1 MAQAHQRGIELFA
14 QGRYQEAIGCFEE
27 CLRQA
32 ETSEV
37 WNDWATAQFAFGR
50 VPQAR
55 EGLKRALQL
64 DPQNHQAAENLR
76 LLAALGASP
85 QEFSGENQQRVMARN
100 SLLTRFLQDI
110 QAIPGEDPSLPPRL
124 IEAIRKTRL
133 DSGYF
138 VEKCL
143 ERLARLPREV
153 FSNALAVLERRAQI
167 DYRLSIVLGCSY
179 MQAEDYETA
188 LRHLRAACD
197 DSALDLFAESAL
209 IACSRRQAAK
219 TGAVCE
225 FEGLEAYLAGS
236 FCDIPWRRLEIY
248 DWGQAALCC
257 LGWLPVVVGDP
268 RKQPWDEIWNSEF
281 AIQIRKSILDGS
293 FRFCSKIHCQRIVAR
308 TLPRRAGATS
318 TAGKPMPN
326 AAPVRSTEVNPAE
339 FSARV
344 PRGPEELRLCYDKT
358 CNLACPQC
366 RKGFYLATREEQ
378 ECMARDYFPFILR
391 AAQHVGTLGLDGAGE
406 VFASKHSRLLLS
418 LLKRDQFPQLKFW
431 FVSNG
436 QLLNE
441 RAFRDLDLQG
451 RVQGIEISM
460 DAARSETYSIVRR
473 GGDFQR
479 LLSNLAFLDD
489 LRSSRAEEFRFGLR
503 FVVSSLNFHEIPE
516 FVQLGR
522 KFHVD
527 VIYFYMIRNWGHCSL
542 TEFERLNVANPC
554 HPEHEDFLRVLES
567 RELSD
572 PIVDCGEVAAYRR
585 LRGKRDE
592 LGFRRPEGEPNSMH
606 CQR

>member
-1 MAQAHQRGIELFA
+1 MGQAHQRGLELFGE
-14 QGRYQEAIGCFEE
+14 GRFQEAIGCFEE

-37 WNDWATAQFAFGR
+37 WNDWATAQFASGR

-64 DPQNHQAAENLR
+64 DPQNHQAVENLR
-76 LLAALGASP
+76 VLAALGASP
-85 QEFSGENQQRVMARN
+85 QESSGESQQRVLGRN
-100 SLLTRFLQDI
+100 LLVTRFLQDI
-110 QAIPGEDPSLPPRL
+110 QAIPGQDPSLHPSV

-143 ERLARLPREV
+143 ERLARVPLEAFPQ
-153 FSNALAVLERRAQI
+153 ALAVLERGAQT
-167 DYRLSIVLGCSY
+167 DYRLSIVLGCYY
-179 MQAEDYETA
+179 MLAEDYETA

-225 FEGLEAYLAGS
+225 FEGIEAYLAGS

-268 RKQPWDEIWNSEF
+268 RKQPLDEIWNSAF

-308 TLPRRAGATS
+308 TLRRRAGATS
-318 TAGKPMPN
+318 RSGKSTPTP
-326 AAPVRSTEVNPAE
+326 AAMRSIEVNPAE

-366 RKGFYLATREEQ
+366 RKGFYVATHEEQ

-406 VFASKHSRLLLS
+406 VFASKHSRHLFS

-431 FVSNG
+431 LISNG

-441 RAFRDLDLQG
+441 RAFRDLDLYG

-460 DAARSETYSIVRR
+460 DAARPETYRIVRR

-489 LRSSRAEEFRFGLR
+489 LRSSSAERFRFGLR
-503 FVVSSLNFHEIPE
+503 FVVSNMNFREMPE

-527 VIYFYMIRNWGHCSL
+527 VIYFYMIRNWGHCSRI
-542 TEFERLNVANPC
+542 EFERLNVANPC
-554 HPEHEDFLRVLES
+554 HPEHQDFLRVLES
-567 RELSD
+567 PQLSD
-572 PIVDCGEVAAYRR
+572 PIVHCGDVAAYRR
-585 LRGKRDE
+585 PQGKRDD
-592 LGFRRPEGEPNSMH
+592 
-606 CQR
+606 